1 MVEGTAEES
10 VEVKLAGVPIKIR
23 GREVILILIIL
34 ILLASIAWLVNNG
47 LKSWGEPFN
56 VKDHFEQHQTEMN
69 TQHTNYVNG
78 VNELTYVMSV
88 CLNKARAM
96 ECERLRFAMPD
107 SLYRKLKD

>member
-1 MVEGTAEES
+1 MTESATEES

-34 ILLASIAWLVNNG
+34 LLLAAITWLVNNG
-47 LKSWGEPFN
+47 LKSWGNPFN
-56 VKDHFEQHQTEMN
+56 VQESFDQHQTEMN

-88 CLNKARAM
+88 CLNKARAQ

>member
-1 MVEGTAEES
+1 MESATDES

-34 ILLASIAWLVNNG
+34 ILLASVAWLVNNG

-56 VKDHFEQHQTEMN
+56 VKDNFDQHQTDMN
-69 TQHTNYVNG
+69 AQHTNYVNG

-88 CLNKARAM
+88 CLNKARAT
-96 ECERLRFAMPD
+96 ECEKLRFAMPD